1 MHITKLV
8 LHFFCDRLFYV
19 NISLGVYFAGA
30 LDVLIKHANLLEL
43 KYAKAG
49 FTNTSQPFSYLLTK
63 TLG

>member
-1 MHITKLV
+1 MNKTKLV

-43 KYAKAG
+43 KYAKPDLQIPH
-49 FTNTSQPFSYLLTK
+49 NPFLTC
-63 TLG
+63 